1 MKIIEVIENQRTDE
15 LVGALA
21 KGAAALWR
29 GAKTGAKE
37 LGTIPAASRTRN
49 MFSKSFFGKY
59 ARSKVVRQTQNA
71 RQAYRAR
78 AENFARDQLGDDI
91 LTWATRLA
99 IADGIYDYYSSKSL
113 LDDLLKGGEITK
125 EQYDNDLTQLRGGFW
140 TSILV
145 PKFAAGLAKGT
156 GNIVGSIL
164 TNLGAPRTGEAVRFW
179 NGVIAKGGEA
189 AGLAILSTDAG
200 KKWLADSWNFIVTG
214 QGLVTGTGSAANL
227 LADFVD
233 FAKAGYQ
240 VATGTEPA
248 GSLSKKTDQPQDG
261 APAGDEPADSSNP
274 WASELN
280 KALGG
285 QMKGTDPFKSSRQV
299 GLL

>member
-15 LVGALA
+15 FLSTALKGVG
-21 KGAAALWR
+21 ALWR

-59 ARSKVVRQTQNA
+59 GRSKVVRQTQNA

-140 TSILV
+140 TAILV

-164 TNLGAPRTGEAVRFW
+164 TKLGAPRTGEAVRFW

-200 KKWLADSWNFIVTG
+200 KKWLADSWGF
-214 QGLVTGTGSAANL
+214 LVTGTGTVTNL

-280 KALGG
+280 KVLGG

-299 GLL
+299 GFL